1 MIFIYSLLLFICYF
15 NNSYA
20 KETINILIN
29 KPDFNENE
37 YLKKYNEV
45 IEQYIEINRIDNY
58 DIKFSYCSPTA
69 TDGEHLSQ
77 VYKDAN
83 SPFSIDVE
91 YARNFN
97 CTLRELKNS
106 NYDIMILDDR
116 FLYGDNGYADYLLL
130 KDEFDYNK
138 LTNYFVDYNNY
149 NINNENINH
158 HDTDIFN
165 DGKLGSKKNLYG
177 LPYELDFDLVYYH
190 ESNINSKDLLTLKVS
205 DSSFGNEL
213 PSEEIL
219 SAGFGDNDEIFN
231 FFSEFIRYQY
241 DIPKGNDPKTYELLS
256 NNDAKK
262 IYDSFRKYILRF
274 TGDDIEK
281 TLNTTIKDAYNTFL
295 DDKNKLLRGKASWYK
310 NLKEIENVS
319 IKMNSLPQEIT
330 VINQKY
336 VVINKNSPKQIEEL
350 VKVALLLSSKEMQI
364 YRALQM
370 GIIPTFKFKDSSDES
385 VVSYCQTN
393 SEICEILKKLN
404 PIRVNNIFR
413 KKNISAQ
420 FLEIRLIVPLG
431 LKKTLI
437 DPSNENAKLVFYNIL
452 DNSNG
457 SFNSEMSMTLELGMF
472 MILSILDVGITII
485 FLFIMYKVYINR
497 KHPYIKAMSPQ
508 LTNLTILGI
517 VLRMIYPFFY
527 IIVTTRFLCRMTVI
541 ISFVINNIIYI
552 PLFAIVFRIYYIYT
566 NISSVSYG
574 KKLNDRRLL
583 IYIITILIT
592 SFPLYILISYVDKF
606 QLESNGS
613 LQDYR
618 FITCVYNVWVHTL
631 IMGIYTFILFACMLA
646 MTFKIRTLS
655 KKYGDTTFIFFIIVL
670 TISQFFFQIA
680 FNLFLSDGSQVKVSS
695 LLLNYL
701 HLFISLITVYILIG
715 NRLLFIRKHPVKNK
729 EKLLKGDFDNVNNLV
744 NFIHIRKSDD
754 SSFSFFR
761 SFRKSK
767 TNTGSATNNSSKF
780 DSIYSTKSEVTYG
793 QNQMK

>member
-1 MIFIYSLLLFICYF
+1 MILIYSLLLFICYF

-20 KETINILIN
+20 KEVFNILIN

-97 CTLRELKNS
+97 CTLRELKNT

-190 ESNINSKDLLTLKVS
+190 ERNDNSKDLLALDVS

-219 SAGFGDNDEIFN
+219 SAGFGDNDELFN

-241 DIPKGNDPKTYELLS
+241 NIPKGNDPTSYEQLYDD
-256 NNDAKK
+256 NANK
-262 IYDSFRKYILRF
+262 IYDSFRQYTLRF

-295 DDKNKLLRGKASWYK
+295 DDENKLLRGKASWYK

-319 IKMNSLPQEIT
+319 IKMNSLPHEIT
-330 VINQKY
+330 MINQKY
-336 VVINKNSPKQIEEL
+336 VVINKNSPKQYEEL
-350 VKVALLLSSKEMQI
+350 IEVALLLSSKEMQI

-370 GIIPTFKFKDSSDES
+370 GSIPTFKFKESSDES
-385 VVSYCQTN
+385 VASYCQMN
-393 SEICEILKKLN
+393 SEICEILKKIN
-404 PIRVNNIFR
+404 PIRINNIYR
-413 KKNISAQ
+413 KKDISAQ

-431 LKKTLI
+431 LKKTLV
-437 DPSNENAKLVFYNIL
+437 DPNNYNAKMVLQNVIDNWNGTYDNGNGVTLEMGLFLMLNIL
-452 DNSNG
+452 N
-457 SFNSEMSMTLELGMF
+457 
-472 MILSILDVGITII
+472 IGITIF
-485 FLFIMYKVYINR
+485 FLFIMFMVHINR
-497 KHPYIKAMSPQ
+497 RHPYIKAMSPQ
-508 LTNLTILGI
+508 LTNITILGL
-517 VLRMIYPFFY
+517 VLRMLHPLTFTIAF
-527 IIVTTRFLCRMTVI
+527 TRFLCQLTAI
-541 ISFVINNIIYI
+541 LNFVINNLIYLPLLAII
-552 PLFAIVFRIYYIYT
+552 FRIYYIYT

-574 KKLNDRRLL
+574 KKLNDGRLIMLIIILL
-583 IYIITILIT
+583 IL
-592 SFPLYILISYVDKF
+592 SFPVYFAISNIDNFNIVSD
-606 QLESNGS
+606 GS
-613 LQDYR
+613 LQVYR
-618 FITCVYNVWVHTL
+618 FITCVYNYWFHT
-631 IMGIYTFILFACMLA
+631 IITGIYTFI
-646 MTFKIRTLS
+646 
-655 KKYGDTTFIFFIIVL
+655 V
-670 TISQFFFQIA
+670 
-680 FNLFLSDGSQVKVSS
+680 V
-695 LLLNYL
+695 
-701 HLFISLITVYILIG
+701 
-715 NRLLFIRKHPVKNK
+715 
-729 EKLLKGDFDNVNNLV
+729 
-744 NFIHIRKSDD
+744 
-754 SSFSFFR
+754 
-761 SFRKSK
+761 
-767 TNTGSATNNSSKF
+767 
-780 DSIYSTKSEVTYG
+780 SIYIFIEII
-793 QNQMK
+793 